1 MEEIKLSSHITTDA
15 VLLPAVFI
23 DQYMPNATGDQVKV
37 YLYLLRQISS
47 PTPGFSLKSVAT
59 TLSME
64 ENDVRRA
71 LSYWEKQ
78 GLLKVE
84 VSDYIVT
91 GILFLPFQEIASNII
106 AISQQ
111 AIPQVTSLSDT
122 ASSQPQEISSDKL
135 RSEESNSSPAKA
147 DIAAD
152 TASPV
157 TPVISKSQPSNP
169 AKTQEIAYDTI
180 PWDELNK
187 DADFQMLLR
196 AAQSY
201 LKNTL
206 RPSDCERIAYWY
218 ILFESSADIIEYL
231 IEYCVDLGKDNFRY
245 MEKVALNW
253 HEQGLKTLA
262 EVKQYSK
269 GYLPAYRA
277 VAKGMG
283 LKDRNLNSSD
293 SELLKK
299 WVGTY
304 HFSPDIIQYA
314 CEQTIQAIH
323 SPSLEYADKKLEDW
337 HQKGFTTLEQAKQAE
352 QSFRANQAKTKKT
365 AAAKTTSQPRSKN
378 RFINFEQ
385 RDTDYNEYFKD
396 FYEYS
401 SNNS

>member
-15 VLLPAVFI
+15 VLLPAIFI

-59 TLSME
+59 ALNME

-91 GILFLPFQEIASNII
+91 GIHFLPFQEIASNII
-106 AISQQ
+106 AISKQT
-111 AIPQVTSLSDT
+111 IPQVTSLPDAAVSQTHTQEMSSDT
-122 ASSQPQEISSDKL
+122 L
-135 RSEESNSSPAKA
+135 HSEDNNSSSVNT

-152 TASPV
+152 TVAPTSP
-157 TPVISKSQPSNP
+157 KAQPSAP
-169 AKTQEIAYDTI
+169 AKTQEISYDTI

-304 HFSPDIIQYA
+304 HFSADIIQYA

-337 HQKGFTTLEQAKQAE
+337 YQKGFTTLEQAKQAE
-352 QSFRANQAKTKKT
+352 QSFRANQAKTKKNTTAKT
-365 AAAKTTSQPRSKN
+365 AAQPRSKN